1 MSKKPTTLDDVLHAT
16 KQGFEAV
23 DRRFESIDK
32 RFDSI
37 DKHFEVVDKRLNTV
51 EGDIANLKTTVRMT
65 YEIVN
70 KWPSPSEVDD
80 LFYRVAY
87 LEKHLGLTRRA
98 RKAA

>member
-23 DRRFESIDK
+23 DK

-37 DKHFEVVDKRLNTV
+37 DRRFEVVDKRLNAV
-51 EGDIANLKTTVRMT
+51 ESDIANLKTTVRMT